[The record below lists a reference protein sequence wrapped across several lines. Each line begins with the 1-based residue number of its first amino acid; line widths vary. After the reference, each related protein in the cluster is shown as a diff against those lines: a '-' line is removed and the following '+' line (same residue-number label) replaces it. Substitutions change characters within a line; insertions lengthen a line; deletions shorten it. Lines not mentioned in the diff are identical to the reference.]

1 MTTVV
6 GPMHLTRFPQPP
18 RFRRRPPG
26 QRPSGLAFVAVA
38 VVALAVF
45 ILVLPHSVVLPVF
58 SLWALMAAACAAF
71 FAILPRRARPSYAGA
86 AWDMAGAFTL
96 VGCAAAILGEIEP
109 IIEII
114 RPSGPRS
121 RVND

>member
-1 MTTVV
+1 
-6 GPMHLTRFPQPP
+6 MHLTGSPQSP
-18 RFRRRPPG
+18 RFRPRPPG
-26 QRPSGLAFVAVA
+26 SGPRSPDLAFVAVL

-45 ILVLPHSVVLPVF
+45 VLVLPHPVVLPVF
-58 SLWALMAAACAAF
+58 SLWALTAAACAA
-71 FAILPRRARPSYAGA
+71 IPRHPSASRQTSYAGA

-121 RVND
+121 KVND

>member
-1 MTTVV
+1 
-6 GPMHLTRFPQPP
+6 MHLTGSPQSHHFRPQPP
-18 RFRRRPPG
+18 GNGPRSP
-26 QRPSGLAFVAVA
+26 GLALVAVL

-45 ILVLPHSVVLPVF
+45 VLVLPHPVVLPVF
-58 SLWALMAAACAAF
+58 SLWALSAAVCAALLAVF
-71 FAILPRRARPSYAGA
+71 PLRRRASYAGA
-86 AWDMAGAFTL
+86 AWDMAGALTL

-121 RVND
+121 KSE

>member
-1 MTTVV
+1 M
-6 GPMHLTRFPQPP
+6 GPMHLTHLPQPP
-18 RFRRRPPG
+18 RFRT
-26 QRPSGLAFVAVA
+26 RPSGPRSPGLTFVAV
-38 VVALAVF
+38 VVLALGVF
-45 ILVLPHSVVLPVF
+45 VLVLPHPVVLPVF
-58 SLWALMAAACAAF
+58 SLWALVAAACAAF
-71 FAILPRRARPSYAGA
+71 LAILPFRARTSYAGA

-109 IIEII
+109 IIEIV

>member
-1 MTTVV
+1 
-6 GPMHLTRFPQPP
+6 
-18 RFRRRPPG
+18 
-26 QRPSGLAFVAVA
+26 VAIV

-45 ILVLPHSVVLPVF
+45 VLVLPHPVVLPVF
-58 SLWALMAAACAAF
+58 SLWALVAAACTAF
-71 FAILPRRARPSYAGA
+71 LAILPLRARTSYAGA

-109 IIEII
+109 IIEIV

-121 RVND
+121 KVND